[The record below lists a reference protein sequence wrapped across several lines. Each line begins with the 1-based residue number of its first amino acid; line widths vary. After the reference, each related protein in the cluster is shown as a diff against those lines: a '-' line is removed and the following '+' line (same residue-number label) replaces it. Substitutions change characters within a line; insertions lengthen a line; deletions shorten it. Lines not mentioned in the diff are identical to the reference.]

1 MRCALGLN
9 TRPVGPMSCALCV
22 TSAGLR
28 RHDNKSETKML
39 HYFHSHHV
47 PPFQKF
53 KRLGLTRLSYI
64 AGFVKER
71 RLALALNTLL
81 LAAL

>member
-1 MRCALGLN
+1 M
-9 TRPVGPMSCALCV
+9 P
-22 TSAGLR
+22 
-28 RHDNKSETKML
+28 

-47 PPFQKF
+47 QPFQTV
-53 KRLGLTRLSYI
+53 GPQRLSYI

-71 RLALALNTLL
+71 RLALGLNTLL